1 MIPFLVEEVVTMSE
15 RPDQRKRRGPRLKH
29 LPVRTCVACRARD
42 LKRTFVRIVRTPEGT
57 LAIDPT
63 GKRSGRGAY
72 LCRRFSCW
80 ERAAN
85 TDVLERA
92 LRIPVPQEFR
102 DELLRWADL
111 HIRRDDPPAPETTPE
126 QEDQL

>member
-1 MIPFLVEEVVTMSE
+1 MGE
-15 RPDQRKRRGPRLKH
+15 RSDRTKRRGPRLKH

-42 LKRTFVRIVRTPEGT
+42 LKRTFVRIVRAPDGT

-80 ERAAN
+80 ERAAHS
-85 TDVLERA
+85 DVLERA
-92 LRIPVPQEFR
+92 LRVPVPPEFR
-102 DELLRWADL
+102 AELLRWADL
-111 HIRRDDPPAPETTPE
+111 HIRRDDSPADDLTPE
-126 QEDQL
+126 QEGQP

>member
-1 MIPFLVEEVVTMSE
+1 MSE
-15 RPDQRKRRGPRLKH
+15 RPDRNKRRGPRLKH

-42 LKRTFVRIVRTPEGT
+42 LKRTFVRIVRTPDGT

-80 ERAAN
+80 ERAAQS
-85 TDVLERA
+85 DVLERA
-92 LRIPVPQEFR
+92 LRVPVPPEFR
-102 DELLRWADL
+102 EELLRWADR
-111 HIRRDDPPAPETTPE
+111 HIRREEPPADETPAE
-126 QEDQL
+126 KEVQP